1 MARDRRDLTG
11 VVTERRKVRK
21 LHFVRVVIV
30 LSSCVLVL
38 PLVMSTV
45 VGMLAGPPERRWIA
59 AVLVGAAL
67 LASFLLLWMLFGR
80 VRLGQPRQASP
91 WAYWGATALVAV
103 VVSMSMTPL
112 FGIFVLG
119 GWVGI
124 AAFIGP
130 RSRG

>member
-45 VGMLAGPPERRWIA
+45 VGMLAGPPERR
-59 AVLVGAAL
+59 
-67 LASFLLLWMLFGR
+67 
-80 VRLGQPRQASP
+80 
-91 WAYWGATALVAV
+91 
-103 VVSMSMTPL
+103 
-112 FGIFVLG
+112 
-119 GWVGI
+119 
-124 AAFIGP
+124 
-130 RSRG
+130 